1 MPRIVHSP
9 AYCAD
14 IGTHVFQV
22 HKFRRTFERLLADG
36 LLAAGDVA
44 VPEPVTRAEAA
55 LVHVEAYLSD
65 LEGAAHTSRTQAS
78 ELPFSR
84 EIIRLFYVAAGGTC
98 AACREAL
105 DGGAAINLSGGFH
118 HAFAER
124 AEGFCYLN
132 DVAIAIRCM
141 QAEGRIYSA
150 AVVDLDVHQGNGTAK
165 IFADDPTVFTF
176 SVHQERLYPVKQC
189 SSLDVGLETAVG
201 DAEYLEMLARHL
213 PNILDDHRPQLVLYV
228 AGVDP
233 YEHDQLGGLGL
244 SIEGMRQ
251 RDEYVIREVR
261 KRGIALAGVLA
272 GGYAVSEDDTVEMH
286 VNTCRA
292 FLDSSNE
299 DWQSQ
304 APFAFSGNPKPG
316 L

>member
-55 LVHVEAYLSD
+55 LVHTEAYLSD
-65 LEGAAHTSRTQAS
+65 LGGAAHTSRTQAS

-84 EIIRLFYVAAGGTC
+84 EIIRLFYLAAGGTC

-105 DGGAAINLSGGFH
+105 AGGAAINLSGGFH

-132 DVAIAIRCM
+132 DVAIGIRCM
-141 QAEGRIYSA
+141 QAETRICSA

-176 SVHQERLYPVKQC
+176 SMHQERLYPVKQC
-189 SSLDVGLETAVG
+189 SSLDVGFETAVG
-201 DAEYLEMLARHL
+201 DAEYLETLARHL
-213 PNILDDHRPQLVLYV
+213 PNILDHHRPQLVLYV

-251 RDEYVIREVR
+251 RDEYVICEVR

-292 FLDSSNE
+292 FLDSGSE
-299 DWQSQ
+299 QR
-304 APFAFSGNPKPG
+304 
-316 L
+316 

>member
-55 LVHVEAYLSD
+55 LVHTEAYLSD

-84 EIIRLFYVAAGGTC
+84 EIIRLFYLAAGGTC

-105 DGGAAINLSGGFH
+105 AGGAAINLSGGFH

-132 DVAIAIRCM
+132 DVAIGIRCM
-141 QAEGRIYSA
+141 QSETRICSA

-176 SVHQERLYPVKQC
+176 SMHQERLYPVKQR
-189 SSLDVGLETAVG
+189 SSLDVGFETAVG
-201 DAEYLEMLARHL
+201 DAEYLETLARHL
-213 PNILDDHRPQLVLYV
+213 PNILDHHRPQLVLYV

-251 RDEYVIREVR
+251 RDEYVVCEVR

-292 FLDSSNE
+292 FLDSGSE
-299 DWQSQ
+299 QR
-304 APFAFSGNPKPG
+304 
-316 L
+316 

>member
-55 LVHVEAYLSD
+55 LVHTEAYLSD

-84 EIIRLFYVAAGGTC
+84 EIIRLFYLAAGGTRT
-98 AACREAL
+98 ACREAL
-105 DGGAAINLSGGFH
+105 AGGAAINLSGGFH
-118 HAFAER
+118 HAFAEC

-132 DVAIAIRCM
+132 DVAIGIRCM
-141 QAEGRIYSA
+141 QAETRICSA

-165 IFADDPTVFTF
+165 IFADDPAVFTF
-176 SVHQERLYPVKQC
+176 SMHQERLYPVKQR
-189 SSLDVGLETAVG
+189 SSLDVGLAAAVG
-201 DAEYLEMLARHL
+201 DAEYLETLARHL
-213 PNILDDHRPQLVLYV
+213 PNILDHHRPQLVLYV

-251 RDEYVIREVR
+251 RDEYVICEVR

-292 FLDSSNE
+292 FLDSSSE
-299 DWQSQ
+299 
-304 APFAFSGNPKPG
+304 
-316 L
+316 

>member
-14 IGTHVFQV
+14 IGAHVFQV

-55 LVHVEAYLSD
+55 LVHTEAYLSD
-65 LEGAAHTSRTQAS
+65 LEGAAHTSRTEAS

-84 EIIRLFYVAAGGTC
+84 EIIRLFYLAAGGTC

-105 DGGAAINLSGGFH
+105 AGGAAINLSGGFH

-132 DVAIAIRCM
+132 DVAIGIRCM
-141 QAEGRIYSA
+141 QAEARIGSA
-150 AVVDLDVHQGNGTAK
+150 VVVDLDVHQGNGTAK
-165 IFADDPTVFTF
+165 IFADDPAVFTF
-176 SVHQERLYPVKQC
+176 SMHQERLYPVKQR
-189 SSLDVGLETAVG
+189 SSLDVGLEAAVG
-201 DAEYLEMLARHL
+201 DAGYLETLARHL
-213 PNILDDHRPQLVLYV
+213 PDILEDRRPQLVLYV

-251 RDEYVIREVR
+251 RDEYVICEVR

-272 GGYAVSEDDTVEMH
+272 GGYAVSEDDTVQMH

-292 FLDSSNE
+292 FLDAGGG
-299 DWQSQ
+299 QR
-304 APFAFSGNPKPG
+304 
-316 L
+316 

>member
-1 MPRIVHSP
+1 M
-9 AYCAD
+9 
-14 IGTHVFQV
+14 
-22 HKFRRTFERLLADG
+22 
-36 LLAAGDVA
+36 
-44 VPEPVTRAEAA
+44 
-55 LVHVEAYLSD
+55 
-65 LEGAAHTSRTQAS
+65 
-78 ELPFSR
+78 
-84 EIIRLFYVAAGGTC
+84 
-98 AACREAL
+98 
-105 DGGAAINLSGGFH
+105 
-118 HAFAER
+118 
-124 AEGFCYLN
+124 N

-141 QAEGRIYSA
+141 QAERRICSA
-150 AVVDLDVHQGNGTAK
+150 AVIDLDVHQGNGTAK

-176 SVHQERLYPVKQC
+176 SMHQERLYPVKQC

-213 PNILDDHRPQLVLYV
+213 PNILDTHRPQLVLYV

-292 FLDSSNE
+292 FLDSSSE
-299 DWQSQ
+299 EW
-304 APFAFSGNPKPG
+304 
-316 L
+316 

>member
-55 LVHVEAYLSD
+55 LVHTEAYLSD
-65 LEGAAHTSRTQAS
+65 LEGVAHTSRTQAS
-78 ELPFSR
+78 ELPFSQ
-84 EIIRLFYVAAGGTC
+84 EIIRLFYLAAGGTRT
-98 AACREAL
+98 ACREAL
-105 DGGAAINLSGGFH
+105 AGGAAINLSGGFH
-118 HAFAER
+118 HAFAEC

-132 DVAIAIRCM
+132 DVAIGIRCM
-141 QAEGRIYSA
+141 QAETGICSA

-165 IFADDPTVFTF
+165 IFADDPAVFTF
-176 SVHQERLYPVKQC
+176 SMHQEQLYPVKQR
-189 SSLDVGLETAVG
+189 SSLDVGLEAAVG
-201 DAEYLEMLARHL
+201 DAEYLETLARHL
-213 PNILDDHRPQLVLYV
+213 PDILDHHRPQLVLYV

-251 RDEYVIREVR
+251 RDEYVIFEVR

-292 FLDSSNE
+292 FLDSSSE
-299 DWQSQ
+299 
-304 APFAFSGNPKPG
+304 
-316 L
+316 

>member
-55 LVHVEAYLSD
+55 LVHTEAYLSD

-84 EIIRLFYVAAGGTC
+84 EIIRLFYLAAGGTC

-105 DGGAAINLSGGFH
+105 AGGAAINLSGGFH

-132 DVAIAIRCM
+132 DVAIGIRCM
-141 QAEGRIYSA
+141 QAETRICSA

-176 SVHQERLYPVKQC
+176 SMHQERLYPVKQC
-189 SSLDVGLETAVG
+189 SSLDVGFEAAVG
-201 DAEYLEMLARHL
+201 DAEYLETLARHL
-213 PNILDDHRPQLVLYV
+213 PNILDHHRPQLVLYV

-251 RDEYVIREVR
+251 RDEYVICEVR

-272 GGYAVSEDDTVEMH
+272 GGYALSEDDTVEMH

-292 FLDSSNE
+292 FLDSGSE
-299 DWQSQ
+299 QR
-304 APFAFSGNPKPG
+304 
-316 L
+316 

>member
-55 LVHVEAYLSD
+55 LVHTEAYLSD
-65 LEGAAHTSRTQAS
+65 LEGVAHTSRTQAS
-78 ELPFSR
+78 ELPFSQ
-84 EIIRLFYVAAGGTC
+84 EIIRLFYLAAGGTC

-105 DGGAAINLSGGFH
+105 AGGAAINLSGGFH
-118 HAFAER
+118 HAFAEC

-132 DVAIAIRCM
+132 DVAIGIRCM
-141 QAEGRIYSA
+141 QAETGICSA

-165 IFADDPTVFTF
+165 IFADDPAVFTF
-176 SVHQERLYPVKQC
+176 SMHQEQLYPVKQR
-189 SSLDVGLETAVG
+189 SSLDVGLEAAVG
-201 DAEYLEMLARHL
+201 DAEYLETLARHL
-213 PNILDDHRPQLVLYV
+213 PDILDHHRPQLVLYV

-251 RDEYVIREVR
+251 RDEYVIFEVR

-292 FLDSSNE
+292 FLDSSSE
-299 DWQSQ
+299 
-304 APFAFSGNPKPG
+304 
-316 L
+316 

>member
-36 LLAAGDVA
+36 FLAAGDVA

-55 LVHVEAYLSD
+55 LVHTEAYLSD

-78 ELPFSR
+78 ELPFSQ
-84 EIIRLFYVAAGGTC
+84 EIIRLFYLAAGGTRT
-98 AACREAL
+98 ACREAL
-105 DGGAAINLSGGFH
+105 AGGVAINLSGGFH
-118 HAFAER
+118 HAFAEC

-132 DVAIAIRCM
+132 DVAIGIRCM
-141 QAEGRIYSA
+141 QAETGICSA

-176 SVHQERLYPVKQC
+176 SMHQEQLYPVKQR
-189 SSLDVGLETAVG
+189 SSLDVGLEAAVG
-201 DAEYLEMLARHL
+201 DAEYLETLARHL
-213 PNILDDHRPQLVLYV
+213 PDILDHHRPQLVLYV

-251 RDEYVIREVR
+251 RDEYVICEVR

-292 FLDSSNE
+292 FLDSSSE
-299 DWQSQ
+299 
-304 APFAFSGNPKPG
+304 
-316 L
+316 